1 MACKYCADYIARG
14 LKDVENFEKACEALR
29 LDPHKQSDWEAI
41 VRAMVMIG
49 QFGTIRLARRFPF
62 VTDEKTFL
70 MVARTALNFYWMT
83 LDFWE
88 DKLVIERQ
96 KRKEADERRQPTCRR
111 ISMPKSKSMKTPGQ
125 RFSSS
130 SASRGKC
137 SRRPGLW
144 PSYCRF

>member
-62 VTDEKTFL
+62 VTAEKTFL

-96 KRKEADERRQPTCRR
+96 KRKEADEKAAADLQAHIDAKIKEHEKARAAFLEQFR
-111 ISMPKSKSMKTPGQ
+111 IKG
-125 RFSSS
+125 
-130 SASRGKC
+130 
-137 SRRPGLW
+137 
-144 PSYCRF
+144 

>member
-96 KRKEADERRQPTCRR
+96 KRKEAD
-111 ISMPKSKSMKTPGQ
+111 
-125 RFSSS
+125 
-130 SASRGKC
+130 
-137 SRRPGLW
+137 
-144 PSYCRF
+144 

>member
-70 MVARTALNFYWMT
+70 
-83 LDFWE
+83 
-88 DKLVIERQ
+88 
-96 KRKEADERRQPTCRR
+96 PTCRR
-111 ISMPKSKSMKTPGQ
+111 ISTPKSKSMKKPGQ

-130 SASRGKC
+130 SASRDKC

>member
-41 VRAMVMIG
+41 VR
-49 QFGTIRLARRFPF
+49 TIRLARRFPF

-96 KRKEADERRQPTCRR
+96 KRKEADEKAAADLQAHIDAKIKEHEKARAAFLEQFR
-111 ISMPKSKSMKTPGQ
+111 IKG
-125 RFSSS
+125 
-130 SASRGKC
+130 
-137 SRRPGLW
+137 
-144 PSYCRF
+144 